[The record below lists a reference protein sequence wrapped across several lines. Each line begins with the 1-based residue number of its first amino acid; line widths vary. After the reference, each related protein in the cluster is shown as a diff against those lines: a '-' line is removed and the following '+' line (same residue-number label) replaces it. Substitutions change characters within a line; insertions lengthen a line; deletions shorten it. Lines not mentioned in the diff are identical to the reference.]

1 MPNFVGL
8 ALLIMVIFLG
18 CALIYLGYKLFSPVS
33 KEELEE
39 FKQKLSNGGKYM
51 GLYRWVTCKQ
61 LPRFK

>member
-18 CALIYLGYKLFSPVS
+18 GALIYLGYKWFSPVS

-39 FKQKLSNGGKYM
+39 FKQKLSNGEKYI
-51 GLYRWVTCKQ
+51 
-61 LPRFK
+61 